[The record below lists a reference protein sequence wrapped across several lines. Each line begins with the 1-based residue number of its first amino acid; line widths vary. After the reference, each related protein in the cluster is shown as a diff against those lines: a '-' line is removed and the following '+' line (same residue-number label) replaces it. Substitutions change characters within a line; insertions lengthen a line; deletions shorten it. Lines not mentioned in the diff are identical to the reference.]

1 MEDLDNKFAILCFAG
16 EKINALEDLTNEEQ
30 QTLYIMQQ
38 AKLFSDKDL
47 TITELMK
54 NMELKRGRMQTI
66 LDNLEKKGFISVHK
80 VGKVYQYVL
89 LNEFLE

>member
-30 QTLYIMQQ
+30 QTLFIMQQ

-47 TITELMK
+47 AITELMK